1 MNKWNKLRIRLQ
13 KEETIDKDLQK
24 QIMKEKE
31 RMRQVLLRL
40 VAIVKFLG
48 KHNLSFRGT
57 IEQLYHHSNG
67 NFYACAEMITE
78 FDPVMQCHLRRIQNK
93 EIHYHYLSH
102 KI

>member
-31 RMRQVLLRL
+31 RMRQVLLRS

-57 IEQLYHHSNG
+57 IEQLYYDSNG
-67 NFYACAEMITE
+67 NFYACA
-78 FDPVMQCHLRRIQNK
+78 
-93 EIHYHYLSH
+93 
-102 KI
+102 